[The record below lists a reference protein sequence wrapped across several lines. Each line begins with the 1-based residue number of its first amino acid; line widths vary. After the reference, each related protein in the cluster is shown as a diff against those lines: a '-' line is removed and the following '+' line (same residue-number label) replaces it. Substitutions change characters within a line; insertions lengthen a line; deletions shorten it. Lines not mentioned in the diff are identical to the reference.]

1 MDHTGPR
8 ESPGLF
14 QAGHAKKYIGTFIET
29 DPMCDF
35 NFCFCVCLII
45 YAISVP
51 QDMYI
56 IYK

>member
-1 MDHTGPR
+1 MDYTGPR

-35 NFCFCVCLII
+35 NLFLCMFNNICN
-45 YAISVP
+45 ISTTGHV
-51 QDMYI
+51 YNL
-56 IYK
+56 